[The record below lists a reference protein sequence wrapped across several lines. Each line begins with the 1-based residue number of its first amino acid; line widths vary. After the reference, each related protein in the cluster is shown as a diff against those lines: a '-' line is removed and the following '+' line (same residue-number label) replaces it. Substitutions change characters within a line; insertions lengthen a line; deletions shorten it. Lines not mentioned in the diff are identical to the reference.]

1 MTIREHTRSENTKS
15 MYSTTVCNTTIHE
28 CTKKQNKRMND
39 ERMNSQTKARDA
51 FDASDQPPR
60 PGSPVTTMSP
70 LCGSS
75 LTGAGAAASACAL
88 AFAAARISARLASRA
103 LTLPAYDLSF
113 SSSSLARASSAT
125 VASAPARNPTDV
137 LSASRRVF
145 ASPSRAVARAT
156 THFARA
162 PRDGGDA
169 FARVARGGVIARVG
183 GVVAAV
189 ATVNDMS
196 IVCARACGGV
206 RRAPACDDRDASSCG
221 GRVADEDDAT
231 RLEPNE
237 RFLQMNASVVV

>member
-60 PGSPVTTMSP
+60 PGSPVTTMSA

-169 FARVARGGVIARVG
+169 FARVG